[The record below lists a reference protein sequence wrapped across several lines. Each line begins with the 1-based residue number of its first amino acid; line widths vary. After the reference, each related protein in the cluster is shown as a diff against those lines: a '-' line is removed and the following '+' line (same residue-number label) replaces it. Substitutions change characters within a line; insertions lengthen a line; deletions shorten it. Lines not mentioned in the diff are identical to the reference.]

1 MSRANYDSQ
10 ARHDIVITLYKRGK
24 SIEYCAKICGYSRDY
39 IRQLLTKEGLWET
52 LPQIVERKE
61 RKVIEMIRDGYNDI
75 EIAEAVGY
83 KGTSRIFHIAK
94 ENGLK
99 VITSKAQEKESLR
112 EAMRTYK
119 AEGHSHSEVAEKFG
133 VNMSLT
139 LVYCK
144 GIAKQRLSP
153 EEQSKR
159 SKEQQQKTLA
169 QREEKACQQISQ
181 KGYEYVGGY
190 VDTDSFV
197 TIRCP
202 KCGTVFERSM
212 VSIRHNQSIV
222 CPGCAEKAK
231 EEKKRQKAEAKERER
246 QARKEERQERKRA
259 EEERKK
265 AEKLHPCPVC
275 GTPTTRGKYCSQR
288 CANRVVNAKKEAKR
302 RAKIERVLVDK
313 DISLYKLY
321 KRDHGICYLCGGRCD
336 WNDKEVREDGTTVV
350 GYNYPSIDHVIPL
363 AKGGEHSWANVKLA
377 HVICNIHKRDN

>member
-1 MSRANYDSQ
+1 MSRSNYDSQ
-10 ARHDIVITLYKRGK
+10 ARHDIAITLYKRGK
-24 SIEYCAKICGYSRDY
+24 TLEYCAKICGYGKDY

-52 LPQIVERKE
+52 LPKTAERKE
-61 RKVIEMIRDGYNDI
+61 RKILEMIQNGYNEV

-83 KGTSRIFHIAK
+83 KGTSAIFRIAK

-99 VITSKAQEKESLR
+99 VITSKKQDKEKRNKRIVELKIKGYTR
-112 EAMRTYK
+112 EQI
-119 AEGHSHSEVAEKFG
+119 AEMLG
-133 VNMSLT
+133 VSAT
-139 LVYCK
+139 IVTVYAK
-144 GIAKQRLSP
+144 GINPQTSSP
-153 EEQSKR
+153 EEQSR
-159 SKEQQQKTLA
+159 LAKEQHQKTL
-169 QREEKACQQISQ
+169 RERENKARQQIAQ

-202 KCGTVFERSM
+202 RCGAVFERSM

-231 EEKKRQKAEAKERER
+231 EEKERQKAEAKERAKKEKE
-246 QARKEERQERKRA
+246 ARRQERK
-259 EEERKK
+259 EQN
-265 AEKLHPCPVC
+265 LHPCPVC
-275 GTPTTRGKYCSQR
+275 GTPTTRNKYCSQR
-288 CANRVVNAKKEAKR
+288 CANRVINAKKEAKR
-302 RAKIERVLVDK
+302 RAKIERVLVDE

-350 GYNYPSIDHVIPL
+350 GHSYPSIDHVIPL

-377 HVICNIHKRDN
+377 HIICNIHKSDN